1 MLLFVY
7 YYCICLFAFNT
18 GFAHL
23 TAAMWARA
31 RAHITHQQNRCSIVH
46 MLSGYR
52 SMNSFANNYWQRI
65 TSNNITFLR
74 MRMQTGVIHILFD
87 DYQNRQNP
95 LRSKVISAIIPVVDT
110 KEPQVSPHV
119 NNCFAALNRQWRS
132 WTYASIPL
140 RHIIIIIQMSWS
152 ISRAIILC
160 NRSVIE
166 QWDRTTGP
174 DSSHMCSPYA
184 MCGVQNGLR
193 SSFVLLCIL
202 IRYFLVFPLLQTT
215 IHHCFWMASC
225 DHVAS
230 CLTVFFFLLLLPPV
244 SFYASVIVWS
254 CEVKY
259 AIDHSAHTQ
268 QCLPNRPF
276 TVLHIP
282 TRSHLWCQIRCGIT
296 ITAPIPFT
304 HESQSM
310 FRSRWISN
318 IFFSITYL
326 YESIE

>member
-18 GFAHL
+18 SFAHL

-31 RAHITHQQNRCSIVH
+31 RAHSTHQPNRCSIVH

-174 DSSHMCSPYA
+174 PDQTPVICVLPMRCA
-184 MCGVQNGLR
+184 VCKTACDLR
-193 SSFVLLCIL
+193 LF
-202 IRYFLVFPLLQTT
+202 
-215 IHHCFWMASC
+215 CFA
-225 DHVAS
+225 
-230 CLTVFFFLLLLPPV
+230 
-244 SFYASVIVWS
+244 Y
-254 CEVKY
+254 
-259 AIDHSAHTQ
+259 
-268 QCLPNRPF
+268 
-276 TVLHIP
+276 
-282 TRSHLWCQIRCGIT
+282 
-296 ITAPIPFT
+296 
-304 HESQSM
+304 
-310 FRSRWISN
+310 
-318 IFFSITYL
+318 
-326 YESIE
+326 

>member
-1 MLLFVY
+1 MAFKTEFNSCYCLYITIAFVCLHLILVLLIWLQQ
-7 YYCICLFAFNT
+7 CE
-18 GFAHL
+18 
-23 TAAMWARA
+23 RA

-202 IRYFLVFPLLQTT
+202 IRYFLVFPILQTT

-230 CLTVFFFLLLLPPV
+230 CLTVFFF
-244 SFYASVIVWS
+244 S
-254 CEVKY
+254 CFFHRY
-259 AIDHSAHTQ
+259 HSTQ
-268 QCLPNRPF
+268 
-276 TVLHIP
+276 V
-282 TRSHLWCQIRCGIT
+282 
-296 ITAPIPFT
+296 
-304 HESQSM
+304 
-310 FRSRWISN
+310 
-318 IFFSITYL
+318 
-326 YESIE
+326 